1 MELNLVATIQEALT
15 TTFNGFAGALPN
27 IIGALI
33 ILLIGWLIARIVS
46 RVIRKALELIK
57 VDVLADKLKEVDLV
71 SKSGINIVPSRIISK
86 IAYWMIFLVFVIAA
100 SSKLGIEEISTLI
113 NQLVAY
119 IPKLLVAAV
128 ILAIG
133 LWFANFI
140 KDILKTALDSMGVS
154 GSNLIANIVF
164 YFLFINIALSALGQA
179 GIDMSFLN
187 NNLTMILGGA
197 VLAFAIGYGFASR
210 DVMANL
216 LGGLYSRNKFQKGDV
231 ISVNGTKGQIV
242 DIDATSLTLQS
253 ESNTRVVVPFGQLSG
268 SSVEKF

>member
-1 MELNLVATIQEALT
+1 MNFIEITQNALT
-15 TTFNGFAGALPN
+15 QTFSAFGNALPG
-27 IIGALI
+27 IIGALV
-33 ILLIGWLIARIVS
+33 LLLVGYFIAKIIARI
-46 RVIRKALELIK
+46 IRKALQMAK
-57 VDVLADKLKEVDLV
+57 VDTLADKLQDIELV
-71 SKSGINIVPSRIISK
+71 SKSGLNIVPSAIISK
-86 IAYWMIFLVFVIAA
+86 VVYYMVFLAFVIASA
-100 SSKLGIEEISTLI
+100 SALGVEEISTLI

-154 GSNLIANIVF
+154 GSGIISNIVF

-216 LGGLYSRNKFQKGDV
+216 LGGLYGRNKFQKGDV
-231 ISVNGTKGQIV
+231 IRVNDTKGQVV
-242 DIDATSLTLQS
+242 DMDATSLTLQS
-253 ESNTRVVVPFGQLSG
+253 ENNTRVVIPLGQLSG

>member
-1 MELNLVATIQEALT
+1 MDFIKITQDALT
-15 TTFNGFAGALPN
+15 QTFSSFGNALPKILGAL
-27 IIGALI
+27 L
-33 ILLIGWLIARIVS
+33 LLIVGYFIAKIIARI
-46 RVIRKALELIK
+46 IRRALQMAK
-57 VDVLADKLKEVDLV
+57 VDTLADKLQDIDMV
-71 SKSGINIVPSRIISK
+71 SKSGINIVPSGIISK
-86 IAYWMIFLVFVIAA
+86 VVYYMIFLAFVVAA
-100 SSKLGIEEISTLI
+100 AGALGVEEISTLI

-154 GSNLIANIVF
+154 GSGIISNIVF

-216 LGGLYSRNKFQKGDV
+216 LGGLYGRNKFQKGDV
-231 ISVNGTKGQIV
+231 ISVNGTKGQVV
-242 DIDATSLTLQS
+242 DMDATSLTIQS
-253 ESNTRVVVPFGQLSG
+253 ESNTRVVIPLGHLSG

>member
-1 MELNLVATIQEALT
+1 MNFIEITQNALT
-15 TTFNGFAGALPN
+15 QTFSAFGNALPG
-27 IIGALI
+27 IIGALV
-33 ILLIGWLIARIVS
+33 LLLVGYFIAKIIARI
-46 RVIRKALELIK
+46 IRKALQMAK
-57 VDVLADKLKEVDLV
+57 VDTLADKLQDIELV
-71 SKSGINIVPSRIISK
+71 SKSGLNIVPSAIISK
-86 IAYWMIFLVFVIAA
+86 VVYYMVFLAFVIASA
-100 SSKLGIEEISTLI
+100 SALGVEEISTLI

-154 GSNLIANIVF
+154 GSGVISNIVF

-216 LGGLYSRNKFQKGDV
+216 LGGLYGRNKFQKGDV
-231 ISVNGTKGQIV
+231 IRVNDTKGQVV

-253 ESNTRVVVPFGQLSG
+253 ENNTRVVIPLGQLSG

>member
-1 MELNLVATIQEALT
+1 MDIINITGDALKQ
-15 TTFNGFAGALPN
+15 TFNTFASALPG
-27 IIGALI
+27 IIGAI
-33 ILLIGWLIARIVS
+33 VLLIVGYFIAKIIARIV
-46 RVIRKALELIK
+46 RKALQMAK
-57 VDVLADKLKEVDLV
+57 VDVLADKLQEVELV
-71 SKSGINIVPSRIISK
+71 SKSNIKIVPSGIISK
-86 IAYWMIFLVFVIAA
+86 VVYYMVFLAFVVAA
-100 SSKLGIEEISTLI
+100 AGALGVEEISTLI

-154 GSNLIANIVF
+154 GSGIISNIVF

-187 NNLTMILGGA
+187 NNLTMILGGI

-231 ISVNGTKGQIV
+231 ISVNGTKGQVV
-242 DIDATSLTLQS
+242 DVDATSLTLQS